1 MDKCGEK
8 RNIKNQ
14 SSTSVEKSNLSFYD
28 KLRKVSPLD
37 GANKT
42 LVFTSR
48 FVDSTIVIF
57 GKKTEK

>member
-8 RNIKNQ
+8 KNIKNHP
-14 SSTSVEKSNLSFYD
+14 STLVEKSNLSFYD
-28 KLRKVSPLD
+28 KLRSVSPID

-48 FVDSTIVIF
+48 FVDSTIIIF